1 MTVSFQECFRESI
14 KAVDSNFSFLCLVRL
29 YKTDICILSPLLISV
44 TFKLDNKKGLDI
56 ALQLHRDRKPTYLL
70 FCPPPQDIEGL
81 CNWFSKFTEY
91 FATDNFYQQR
101 ITTQT
106 KSFAYQNIVIKN
118 WVLYHPGP
126 YLGYFG
132 LQGQTPHTFTG
143 VSSILTKFLVER
155 FFFSSYTE
163 GFL

>member
-81 CNWFSKFTEY
+81 CN
-91 FATDNFYQQR
+91 
-101 ITTQT
+101 
-106 KSFAYQNIVIKN
+106 
-118 WVLYHPGP
+118 
-126 YLGYFG
+126 
-132 LQGQTPHTFTG
+132 
-143 VSSILTKFLVER
+143 
-155 FFFSSYTE
+155 
-163 GFL
+163 